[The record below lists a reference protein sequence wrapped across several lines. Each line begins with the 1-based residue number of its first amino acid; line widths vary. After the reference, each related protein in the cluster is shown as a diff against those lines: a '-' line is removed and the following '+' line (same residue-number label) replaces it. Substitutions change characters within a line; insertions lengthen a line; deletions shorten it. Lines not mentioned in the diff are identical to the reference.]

1 MTLCIAQL
9 HFCLEVY
16 PYPEHCTCTMYFSFS
31 STFLCC
37 AVSSL
42 DRNVQKVNQMLHE
55 MRVIAVDKES
65 TDGK

>member
-1 MTLCIAQL
+1 
-9 HFCLEVY
+9 
-16 PYPEHCTCTMYFSFS
+16 MYLSFS

-42 DRNVQKVNQMLHE
+42 DRNVQKVTQMLHE